1 MSSTSWTLDASL
13 GQLLLH
19 TRAAGPGARF
29 GHDLTIAM
37 QAWEATVSWV
47 DNGAAAMELTVE
59 VSSFEVLKGSGGV
72 KSLSGPEKA
81 IVRSNA
87 LGALEV
93 KRHPIIGFRSD
104 DIEKSDDGYRLTG
117 SLDIHGTTKPRTV
130 DLHTEDLGDAWRVSC
145 ESVVRQTEFGV
156 KPYSLFMGSLRVA
169 DDVTVSFTASWAKD
183 D

>member
-13 GQLLLH
+13 GQLFLH
-19 TRAAGPGARF
+19 TGVAGRAARL

-37 QAWEATVSWV
+37 NAWEAEVSWAGGKPTAV
-47 DNGAAAMELTVE
+47 ELTVE
-59 VSSFEVLKGSGGV
+59 VSSLEVLEGHGGV

-87 LGALEV
+87 LSALDV
-93 KRHPIIGFRSD
+93 KRHPTIGFQSD
-104 DIEKSDDGYRLTG
+104 DIEETGDGYRLVG
-117 SLDIHGTTKPRTV
+117 SLDIHGTTTPRTIE
-130 DLHTEDLGDAWRVSC
+130 LHTEDLGDAWRVSC
-145 ESVVRQTEFGV
+145 ESVVRQSEFGV

>member
-1 MSSTSWTLDASL
+1 MSSTSWTMDASL
-13 GQLLLH
+13 GELLLH
-19 TRAAGPGARF
+19 TDAAGRAARL

-37 QAWEATVSWV
+37 TAWEAEVSWAE
-47 DNGAAAMELTVE
+47 NGPTAMELTVD

-87 LGALEV
+87 LGALDV
-93 KRHPIIGFRSD
+93 KRYPTISFASN
-104 DIEKSDDGYRLTG
+104 DIEKTTDGYRLTG
-117 SLDIHGTTKPRTV
+117 SLDIHGTSKPRTI

-145 ESVVRQTEFGV
+145 ESVIRQTEFGV
-156 KPYSLFMGSLRVA
+156 KPYSLFMGSLKVA
-169 DDVTVSFTASWAKD
+169 DDVAMSFTASWTKD